1 MLDRYFRNP
10 LLYDYSLGLLISISI
25 LYIYI
30 RGYFKLPKIEYTLST
45 SSDLSTI
52 SLTLAGFIL
61 TLLTILI
68 TFKAGSKIDKSV
80 NPEKQTIFDLFFVTN
95 LYFETTKHLKNCIKS
110 LLFISVLGYSL
121 KLLLSESLLKYLF
134 FSNSLG
140 LVILVLTLLRSLLI
154 LTRIIDLQKDN

>member
-25 LYIYI
+25 LYTYI

-80 NPEKQTIFDLFFVTN
+80 NPEKQTIFDLFFVTD

-121 KLLLSESLLKYLF
+121 KLLLSESWLKYLF

-140 LVILVLTLLRSLLI
+140 LIILVLTLLRSLLI
-154 LTRIIDLQKDN
+154 LTRIIDLQKNN

>member
-10 LLYDYSLGLLISISI
+10 ILYDYFLGILISICP
-25 LYIYI
+25 LYMYLV
-30 RGYFKLPKIEYTLST
+30 GYFKLPKIDHTLST

-68 TFKAGSKIDKSV
+68 TFKASSKLNKDTNSENETV
-80 NPEKQTIFDLFFVTN
+80 FDLFFATD

-110 LLFISVLGYSL
+110 LLFISVLGYTL
-121 KLLLSESLLKYLF
+121 KLLLSEISLKYLF

-140 LVILVLTLLRSLLI
+140 LVILVLTLWRSVLI
-154 LTRIIDLQKDN
+154 LTKIIDLQKNI